1 MSLNSKTALVTGATA
16 GIGRAIAKQLAAEGA
31 EVIIHGRN
39 AVRAE
44 EVVTEITNAGG
55 SARFIGADLADPLD
69 VQKLARLAGDV
80 DILINNA
87 GVYQFL
93 PTSEMTADGFA
104 LHMNLNT
111 LAPYI
116 LVRELAPGM
125 AQRGYGSIVNISTL
139 AAGVA
144 TTGTGMYAASKA
156 ALESLTRVWAAEYAR
171 LGVRVNAVAP
181 GPTRSSG
188 TDQMDPATVK
198 AIADTTALGRI
209 AEPEEIAE
217 AVVFLASPKASYI
230 TGVVLEAAG
239 GRRALAD

>member
-1 MSLNSKTALVTGATA
+1 
-16 GIGRAIAKQLAAEGA
+16 
-31 EVIIHGRN
+31 
-39 AVRAE
+39 
-44 EVVTEITNAGG
+44 
-55 SARFIGADLADPLD
+55 
-69 VQKLARLAGDV
+69 
-80 DILINNA
+80 
-87 GVYQFL
+87 
-93 PTSEMTADGFA
+93 MTADGFA

-125 AQRGYGSIVNISTL
+125 AQRGNGSIVNISTL